1 MPFDLDNAEDVALR
15 APTYELALAEARD
28 ALHIQERAVTDL
40 TSRAGSLIAA
50 AALTTSIFGGQVL
63 RDGHHAVAA
72 WVAIGA
78 FAGVAIS
85 VLGVLWPR
93 HDWVFSSGAAV
104 LIRDYAEPSHLPL
117 ALVHRDLALHRAAC
131 FAQNTRQ
138 LRRVLVLLR
147 TGMCLLAVEV
157 LAWLVAFAE
166 VA

>member
-1 MPFDLDNAEDVALR
+1 MPFNLDNAEDVALR

-78 FAGVAIS
+78 FAGVAVS

-104 LIRDYAEPSHLPL
+104 LIRDYAEPSHL
-117 ALVHRDLALHRAAC
+117 
-131 FAQNTRQ
+131 
-138 LRRVLVLLR
+138 
-147 TGMCLLAVEV
+147 AVEV
-157 LAWLVAFAE
+157 VA
-166 VA
+166 